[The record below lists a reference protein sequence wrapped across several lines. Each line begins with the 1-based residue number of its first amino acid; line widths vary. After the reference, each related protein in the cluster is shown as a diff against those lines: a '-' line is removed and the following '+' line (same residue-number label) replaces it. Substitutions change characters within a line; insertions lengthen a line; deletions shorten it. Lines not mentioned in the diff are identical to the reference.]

1 MGPDNINPK
10 VLKACTGQLAGVFQH
25 LFNLSLRLKKAPQ
38 LWKTSCIVPVP
49 KIAPPCSLNDYKPV
63 LLISHL

>member
-1 MGPDNINPK
+1 MGPDNINQ
-10 VLKACTGQLAGVFQH
+10 TLAGLFQH
-25 LFNLSLRLKKAPQ
+25 FFNLSLKLKKVSQ